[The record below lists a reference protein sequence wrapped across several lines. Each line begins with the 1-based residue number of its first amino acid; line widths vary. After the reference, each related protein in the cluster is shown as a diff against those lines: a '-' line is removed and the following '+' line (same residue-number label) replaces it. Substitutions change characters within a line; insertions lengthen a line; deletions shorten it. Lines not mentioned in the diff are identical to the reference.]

1 MKLASF
7 DIFDTTLVRKCG
19 RPENVFF
26 LLSKQLFPNEEGM
39 QRSFYMWR
47 LQAEQV
53 ACRRFAK
60 SIVGLREIYDDFGA
74 SGFGTVTE
82 EHVIAS
88 EKNME
93 SLMLTS
99 NKRILEKIS
108 SKRSEGFKICFVSD
122 MYIDSSFL
130 KEILIREGC
139 AEKQDDVFVSC
150 EYGKSKADGSLY
162 DAVRRFY
169 GDVTLWEHF
178 GDNRQS
184 DYNICKKKGI
194 QARYMDTS
202 YTRSEQFIESEY
214 EKSPFG
220 KDISVLIGL
229 QRSARI
235 HLSESDVDYTNAA
248 DFVASLYIP
257 YLLYVFRQARLHHI
271 ERLYFLSRD
280 SYLLYEMALSLRDDY
295 PDIECKYLYLSRRS
309 LALPALSDLDTP
321 SIGSILGGYDSLV
334 GFETEQI
341 LRQLQLDE
349 LKEQPPFKVIK
360 DQQDEKA
367 FLSYL
372 VLHEEEISKKRQ
384 EARSLLHRY
393 FRQEGVL
400 DSQMKM
406 AMVDVGWFG
415 STRLMVNSIRSSFSL
430 SEIPFFYLGC
440 RDDVLSRK
448 YGLFYSYLPSEFVT
462 TELTYLIESY
472 YSSSY
477 YPSVIG
483 YQEKDSCVEPLFEKE
498 DLISQKVS
506 VVNVH
511 VCKLVLGYLREISY
525 DSLIH
530 FMDVWG
536 IAYISLFH
544 KAVNLIDYSRLK
556 DLRTPDGDYLIETIS
571 PIGLLRYLYEGHTG
585 KACLQ
590 KNSIFYSYRIIWSEK
605 YHLKRW
611 MMWLKH
617 LVR

>member
-26 LLSKQLFPNEEGM
+26 LLSKQLFPDDEGM

-47 LQAEQV
+47 IQAEQV
-53 ACRRFAK
+53 ACQRFAK
-60 SIVGLREIYDDFGA
+60 SIVGLREIYDGFGA
-74 SGFGTVTE
+74 LGFGTVSE
-82 EHVIAS
+82 EDAIKS
-88 EKNME
+88 EKDME

-99 NKRILEKIS
+99 NKSILEKIS
-108 SKRSEGFKICFVSD
+108 SKRSEGFTICFVSD
-122 MYIDSSFL
+122 MYIDSSLL

-139 AEKQDDVFVSC
+139 AEKQDVVFVSC

-162 DAVRRFY
+162 DAVRDFY
-169 GDVTLWEHF
+169 GAINFWEHF
-178 GDNRQS
+178 GDNKQS
-184 DYNICKKKGI
+184 DYIICRKKGI
-194 QARYMDTS
+194 LARYVDTS
-202 YTRSEQFIESEY
+202 YTRTELFIESEY
-214 EKSPFG
+214 KKYPFG
-220 KDISVLIGL
+220 KTMSVLIGM
-229 QRSARI
+229 QRSARL

-280 SYLLYEMALSLRDDY
+280 SYLLYEMALSLREEY

-309 LALPALSDLDTP
+309 LALPTLNDLDSQ
-321 SIGSILGGYDSLV
+321 SIGKIMGGYDSLN
-334 GFETEQI
+334 GFETEPI
-341 LRQLQLDE
+341 LRKLQLDE
-349 LKEQPPFKVIK
+349 LIQQLPIKVIK
-360 DQQDEKA
+360 DQKDEKA

-372 VLHEEEISKKRQ
+372 ALHEEVISRKRQ
-384 EARSLLHRY
+384 ESRFLLYHY

-400 DSQMKM
+400 DSHMKM

-448 YGLFYSYLPSEFVT
+448 YGMFYTFLPPEFVT
-462 TELTYLIESY
+462 TDLTYLIESY

-483 YQEKDSCVEPLFEKE
+483 YQENNSCIEPVFEKE

-506 VVNVH
+506 IVNAC
-511 VCKLVLGYLREISY
+511 VCKVVLGYLREMPYHSMIPS
-525 DSLIH
+525 
-530 FMDVWG
+530 MDVWG
-536 IAYISLFH
+536 VAFISLFK
-544 KAVNLIDYSRLK
+544 KAVHLIDYSRLK
-556 DLRTPDGDYLIETIS
+556 DLRTPDGDNLIETIS

-590 KNSIFYSYRIIWSEK
+590 KNSIYYSYRIVWSEN
-605 YHLKRW
+605 YHLQRW
-611 MMWLKH
+611 IMWLKH

>member
-47 LQAEQV
+47 IQAEQV
-53 ACRRFAK
+53 ACQRLGK
-60 SIVGLREIYDDFGA
+60 SIVGLREIYDGFG
-74 SGFGTVTE
+74 SLGFGTVSE
-82 EHVIAS
+82 EDVIES
-88 EKNME
+88 EKDME

-99 NKRILEKIS
+99 NKSILEKIS

-122 MYIDSSFL
+122 MYLDSSLL

-162 DAVRRFY
+162 DAVRDYY
-169 GDVTLWEHF
+169 GDVTSWEHF
-178 GDNRQS
+178 GDNWQS
-184 DYNICKKKGI
+184 DYNICKKKGVL
-194 QARYMDTS
+194 ARYVDTS
-202 YTRSEQFIESEY
+202 YTRAELFIESEY
-214 EKSPFG
+214 QPYPIG
-220 KDISVLIGL
+220 KDMSVLVGM

-280 SYLLYEMALSLRDDY
+280 SYLLHEMALSLREDY
-295 PDIECKYLYLSRRS
+295 PDIECRYLYLSRRS
-309 LALPALSDLDTP
+309 LALPALNDLDAQ
-321 SIGSILGGYDSLV
+321 SIGRILGGYDSLV
-334 GFETEQI
+334 GFETVPI
-341 LRQLQLDE
+341 LRKLQLDE
-349 LKEQPPFKVIK
+349 LKQQLPCKVIK
-360 DQQDEKA
+360 DQKDEKA

-372 VLHEEEISKKRQ
+372 ALHEGEISQKRQ
-384 EARSLLHRY
+384 EARSLLYRY

-440 RDDVLSRK
+440 RDDVLSRE
-448 YGLFYSYLPSEFVT
+448 YGLFYSFLPSAFVT
-462 TELTYLIESY
+462 TDLTYLIESY

-483 YQEKDSCVEPLFEKE
+483 YQEKDSCIEPVFEQE

-506 VVNVH
+506 VVNAH
-511 VCKLVLGYLREISY
+511 VCKAVLGYLREIPY
-525 DSLIH
+525 HGMIH
-530 FMDVWG
+530 PMDVWG
-536 IAYISLFH
+536 VAFISLFN

-556 DLRTPDGDYLIETIS
+556 DLRTPDGDYLIEPIS
-571 PIGLLRYLYEGHTG
+571 PIGLLRYLYKGHTG

-605 YHLKRW
+605 NHLKRW
-611 MMWLKH
+611 IMCLKQ